1 VNLSPLGGM
10 RAADLLLT
18 ATADNTANLD
28 TPGYRA
34 EQVDLAT
41 TPAGG
46 VGASVSRAEEPGVD
60 LAEQMTNLAVA
71 RTIYTANARVLR
83 AGLENERTL
92 LDLLA

>member
-1 VNLSPLGGM
+1 M
-10 RAADLLLT
+10 RAADLLLA
-18 ATADNTANLD
+18 ATADNTANLN

-41 TPAGG
+41 APAGG
-46 VGASVSRAEEPGVD
+46 VTAGLSRAPEPGVD
-60 LAEQMTNLAVA
+60 LVEQMTNLAVA
-71 RTIYTANARVLR
+71 RTVYTANARVLR